1 MTTLVDEPIRKVRPG
16 DKALEPPEA
25 ASLARDLPGWR
36 LQESRLVTECE
47 FEDFDRAMEFV
58 NNVAVLASAA
68 DHHPDICISY
78 NKVTLQLTTHKL
90 QGLTRN
96 DFILAARINEVA
108 GGHCAGAD

>member
-1 MTTLVDEPIRKVRPG
+1 MTTLVDEPIRKVQAG
-16 DKALEPPEA
+16 DTALEPQEA

-36 LQESRLVTECE
+36 LQDDRLQTECQ

-78 NKVTLQLTTHKL
+78 NKVSLQLTTHKVN
-90 QGLTRN
+90 GLTRN